1 MSLCL
6 VEVVNIFIDQGSN
19 SPVVVLKDTAGDDML
34 PILIAPLEAS
44 MIAIEL
50 EGKKPVRPLTHDLI
64 ANILRE
70 LEWKVESIVVDDLKN
85 NIFFAKI
92 RLLSGNTSIEIDSRP
107 SDAIALALRTKS
119 PIYVRRKVF
128 ALAMGIEQAAKKVDK
143 ETLKEMLED
152 LEIDDLGEIGRAHV

>member
-152 LEIDDLGEIGRAHV
+152 LEIDDLGGKIM

>member
-1 MSLCL
+1 MPLCL
-6 VEVVNIFIDQGSN
+6 VEVMNIFIDQGSN

-50 EGKKPVRPLTHDLI
+50 EGKKPIRPLTHDLI
-64 ANILRE
+64 ANILKE

-85 NIFFAKI
+85 NIFYAKI

-107 SDAIALALRTKS
+107 SDAIALALRTGS

-152 LEIDDLGEIGRAHV
+152 LEIDDLGGKIM

>member
-1 MSLCL
+1 MPLCL
-6 VEVVNIFIDQGSN
+6 VEVMNIFIDQGSN

-50 EGKKPVRPLTHDLI
+50 EGKKPIRPLTHDLI

-85 NIFFAKI
+85 NIFYAKI

-152 LEIDDLGEIGRAHV
+152 LEIDDLGGKIM

>member
-34 PILIAPLEAS
+34 PILIAPLEAR

-152 LEIDDLGEIGRAHV
+152 LEIDDLGGKIM

>member
-1 MSLCL
+1 MPLCL
-6 VEVVNIFIDQGSN
+6 VEVMNIFIDQGSN
-19 SPVVVLKDTAGDDML
+19 SPVVVLKDTAGDDIL

-50 EGKKPVRPLTHDLI
+50 EGKKPIRPLTHDLI
-64 ANILRE
+64 ANILKE
-70 LEWKVESIVVDDLKN
+70 LDWKVESIVVDDLKN
-85 NIFFAKI
+85 NIFYAKI

-107 SDAIALALRTKS
+107 SDAIALALRTQS

-152 LEIDDLGEIGRAHV
+152 LEIDDLGGKIM